1 MNVKAWTLPATASA
15 PGKWI
20 KPSLDQDRTSGAK
33 ALLGQTLQNSYRF
46 HARSSLSEL
55 LNYALCVVLFHLV
68 VGAVLMLAVSYPV
81 QAAIQDLLQ
90 AAYFIPLP
98 ALLARRLHDQDR
110 SAILLALA
118 IPGVGLW
125 LVRKALVVTQAVTA
139 RTMLDSY
146 VWPIDL
152 VAGLASLA
160 LIIALILPGTAGP
173 NRFGPD
179 PRQS

>member
-1 MNVKAWTLPATASA
+1 M
-15 PGKWI
+15 
-20 KPSLDQDRTSGAK
+20 
-33 ALLGQTLQNSYRF
+33 
-46 HARSSLSEL
+46 
-55 LNYALCVVLFHLV
+55 VLFHLV
-68 VGAVLMLAVSYPV
+68 IGAVLMLAVSYPV
-81 QAAIQDLLQ
+81 QATVQDLLR
-90 AAYFIPLP
+90 AVYFIPLP

-118 IPGVGLW
+118 IPGVLLW

-146 VWPIDL
+146 VWPVDL

-160 LIIALILPGTAGP
+160 LIIALVLPGTAGP
-173 NRFGPD
+173 NRFGPA

>member
-1 MNVKAWTLPATASA
+1 M
-15 PGKWI
+15 
-20 KPSLDQDRTSGAK
+20 DQDRASGAR
-33 ALLGQTLQNSYRF
+33 ALLGQTLRNSF
-46 HARSSLSEL
+46 HFRARSSLSEL
-55 LNYALCVVLFHLV
+55 LNYGLCVVLFHLV

-81 QAAIQDLLQ
+81 QATVQDLLQ

-110 SAILLALA
+110 SVILLALA
-118 IPGVGLW
+118 IPGIVLW
-125 LVRKALVVTQAVTA
+125 LVRKALVIAQLVTA

-146 VWPIDL
+146 VWPVDL